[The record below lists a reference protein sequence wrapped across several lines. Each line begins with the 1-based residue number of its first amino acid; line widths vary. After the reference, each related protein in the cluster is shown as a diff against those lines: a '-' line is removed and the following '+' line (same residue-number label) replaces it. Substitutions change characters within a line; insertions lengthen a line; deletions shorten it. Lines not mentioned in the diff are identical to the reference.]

1 MANAAAVAGET
12 SVWKGNPSHIIYMK
26 TYLLCGFFCWLVI
39 PVFIA
44 IWHYLKVRTT
54 VYEITTDRLRVRH
67 GVLNRTTENME
78 LYRIKDFTVEQPFV
92 YRMAG
97 VGNVVLVTSDKTL
110 PTLRIEAVKDPDGI
124 VDRLR
129 VRVESLR
136 RELGIRELD
145 R

>member
-1 MANAAAVAGET
+1 MANAAAVVGET
-12 SVWKGNPSHIIYMK
+12 SVWKGSPSHVIYLKM
-26 TYLLCGFFCWLVI
+26 YLLCGLFFWLVVPI
-39 PVFIA
+39 FIA

-54 VYEITTDRLRVRH
+54 VYEITTDRLRVRR

-110 PTLRIEAVKDPDGI
+110 PTLRIEAVQDPDGI

-129 VRVESLR
+129 LRVENLR
-136 RELGIRELD
+136 RELGVRDFD